1 MQIDTSALAAL
12 RSFNDFATVSGANR
26 SDIARLGASRDG
38 SGLTI
43 AKGTGD
49 KAYLLTRRS
58 DADKTANDNVRAAF
72 KDAVSG
78 LFGGFDKIPQ
88 SVKNVMKLGDYGK
101 GRPLTARRIEAVK
114 MAVVQELNSAGTL
127 QDADGLAIGKDEVMR
142 DLGAREELAPKQ
154 ANAELR
160 MAFDSDEPISRSG
173 LPRQIARELQ
183 SIFNDIDTRFFGAP
197 SANEH
202 RPHDFGGPGV
212 AFAVTAIVRAADAEG
227 RRVTVDEVVAALKPV
242 YERGAVAE
250 CLKGVLA
257 DISKEV
263 GLGKAVNVHTI
274 RKRHPEMIDD
284 LVRSTSP
291 DDLRSRIENY
301 KETIRDSVLLIGEI
315 RKHEQGF
322 VSMVEDAVSRR
333 LGGVKVKFE
342 HPQAIP
348 FKYGL
353 FTKSILENEN
363 EDAKKPGWNLQDAV
377 KLQAEKLAKG
387 FIDRCNEVDK
397 CAENGEISA
406 DLAKRWKAEILVNDD
421 SKALLAEKIVAGAKK
436 LDAQE
441 IVDALKPEN
450 DARTALKALG
460 NFAAKLEDVG
470 VEMLGGGSGWKDAG
484 FDGRRPIKMHIMEVL
499 IEKTPGLKE
508 ALLSRREE
516 LAANIE
522 DVLAVKKPGGTVT
535 LRGPDYD
542 LAEVLFKDYGFDHVD
557 YRGDGSVK

>member
-12 RSFNDFATVSGANR
+12 RSFNDFADVSGANR

-142 DLGAREELAPKQ
+142 DLGAREELTPKQ
-154 ANAELR
+154 ANEKLR
-160 MAFDSDEPISRSG
+160 EAFSSHEPISQSG
-173 LPRQIARELQ
+173 LPRAITKEIQ

-197 SANEH
+197 SANE
-202 RPHDFGGPGV
+202 RSPQDFGGPGV
-212 AFAVTAIVRAADAEG
+212 SFALTALVKAADAEG

-301 KETIRDSVLLIGEI
+301 KETIRDSVRLIGEI

-322 VSMVEDAVSRR
+322 VSMVEDAVSRG
-333 LGGVKVKFE
+333 LGGMKVKFE
-342 HPQAIP
+342 KPQSIP
-348 FKYGL
+348 FKFGL

-363 EDAKKPGWNLQDAV
+363 ADAKKPGWNLQDAV

-421 SKALLAEKIVAGAKK
+421 SKALLAEKIAAGAKK

-522 DVLAVKKPGGTVT
+522 DVLAVKKPGGAT

-542 LAEVLFKDYGFDHVD
+542 LAEVLFKDYSFDYVD
-557 YRGDGSVK
+557 YRGDDSVK

>member
-12 RSFNDFATVSGANR
+12 RSFNDFADVSGANR

-127 QDADGLAIGKDEVMR
+127 QDADGLAIGKDEV
-142 DLGAREELAPKQ
+142 
-154 ANAELR
+154 
-160 MAFDSDEPISRSG
+160 
-173 LPRQIARELQ
+173 
-183 SIFNDIDTRFFGAP
+183 
-197 SANEH
+197 
-202 RPHDFGGPGV
+202 
-212 AFAVTAIVRAADAEG
+212 
-227 RRVTVDEVVAALKPV
+227 VAALKPV

-301 KETIRDSVLLIGEI
+301 KETIRDSVRLIGEI

-322 VSMVEDAVSRR
+322 VSMVEDAVSRG
-333 LGGVKVKFE
+333 LGGMKVKFE
-342 HPQAIP
+342 KPQSIP
-348 FKYGL
+348 FKFGL

-363 EDAKKPGWNLQDAV
+363 ADAKKSGWNLQDAV

-421 SKALLAEKIVAGAKK
+421 SKALLAGGEDRGRGEETRCAGDCRCPQAGKRCQDGTQGAGE
-436 LDAQE
+436 LCSE
-441 IVDALKPEN
+441 
-450 DARTALKALG
+450 ARGRWRG
-460 NFAAKLEDVG
+460 NAR
-470 VEMLGGGSGWKDAG
+470 W
-484 FDGRRPIKMHIMEVL
+484 RQWMEGCRL
-499 IEKTPGLKE
+499 
-508 ALLSRREE
+508 
-516 LAANIE
+516 
-522 DVLAVKKPGGTVT
+522 
-535 LRGPDYD
+535 
-542 LAEVLFKDYGFDHVD
+542 
-557 YRGDGSVK
+557 